1 MLARGLGVRGLGCL
15 AFPGSGGGVMTVE
28 YTPRPRVAHWWLLPE
43 VV

>member
-1 MLARGLGVRGLGCL
+1 LARGLGVRGLGCL

-28 YTPRPRVAHWWLLPE
+28 YTPDPGGHWWLLPE